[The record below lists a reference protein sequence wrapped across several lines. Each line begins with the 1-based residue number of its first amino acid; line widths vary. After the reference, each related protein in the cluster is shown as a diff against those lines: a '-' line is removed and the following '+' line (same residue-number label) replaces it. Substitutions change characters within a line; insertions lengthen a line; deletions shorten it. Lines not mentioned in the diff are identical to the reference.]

1 MSGWI
6 DEWFIYSIRKKCQNK
21 EEAKNVKWIGTGN
34 LKKVWRKVVEEENIF
49 IKFFFVLYW
58 FDERKFVREWYLI
71 SRGEDKL
78 FWQFDW
84 RNVKKVFVFD
94 EFLRIFL
101 RLNSFT
107 FWCVNSFNSTYL
119 MCKIQF
125 YVRIWCVNC

>member
-1 MSGWI
+1 MNGL
-6 DEWFIYSIRKKCQNK
+6 FIQL
-21 EEAKNVKWIGTGN
+21 EKNVKIKKKLKMWNELEQEIW
-34 LKKVWRKVVEEENIF
+34 KKVWRKVVEKEIIF

-84 RNVKKVFVFD
+84 RNVNKVFVFD

-101 RLNSFT
+101 RLDSFT

-119 MCKIQF
+119 MCKLQF
-125 YVRIWCVNC
+125 YVRLWCVNC